1 MVTETQKRIEAYREL
16 LPGLREKVTAVA
28 FLLALSVIMLTS
40 ASYAWLTISKAPE
53 VTAVSTNI
61 AANGSLEI
69 ALATGDGKNA
79 PGDSKVGDSMAAE
92 VAENVNPITRA
103 NVTWGNLINLNDASY
118 GLDNLVLRPAQLNT
132 AALLESPLY
141 GSVFGGDGRVTQLSS
156 NFGYAIWN
164 LPEGDKPGYFGVSKD
179 FGVRAISST
188 KIEAVGAAARY
199 LRMVDDAK
207 NKNLMA
213 AGAYANLANNKDYM
227 QSLATMMGKYM
238 TARMNP
244 DHATLSNPEIDVK
257 DIQNLRDMYAA
268 FLDCFDQEAEAMAE
282 IANITLFLKHGTD
295 ENGNDNFTSYTK
307 EKIYEATQDT
317 LKADGIT
324 ITGIE
329 QFKKDRN
336 TIAADLEKLKII
348 AESGGTLTWKDSGLN
363 AIVNNLVDVGKCTI
377 GADNTPINSIG
388 ASNAMGYLSGTQE
401 ARITNGI
408 LYRFEERTGGYI
420 EVKNLGISAT
430 VNRMGMTI
438 PATVKAN
445 IKTTAPRDY
454 NLFGN
459 DLKYAESLNDG
470 NYKGGVAVAEDTY
483 GLAVDLW
490 VRTNSAGSYLTLEGN
505 VLTESSEVQAT
516 GKDPNGKP
524 VDLYTVKITETDEDG
539 NSFSY
544 SLDLYQVEGD
554 NGEFTWYNIDNHAVI
569 TEDELRGNKPILKM
583 ETVVTVVG
591 YEGDNRVWSDNQMIS
606 GDATTQGS
614 GSCYVYY
621 ADTPED
627 QARSLKLLEA
637 FKVAFVDGEGKLL
650 ASAIMD
656 TEHFYA
662 ANGRVTV
669 PLISDPSDSI
679 NLGEDYQGNISYAI
693 TALEQNVATRITA
706 IVYLDG
712 TKLTNSEVL
721 SAADIHG
728 QLNIQF
734 GSSESL
740 KPIGNEEL
748 EGKELKVSASV
759 DKTSFDYDTA
769 TEPMT
774 TNVTVNIVGD
784 QPKTVTA
791 FFMRAISATQGSR
804 EETMTFTKG
813 DDNVWTSKY
822 TFEAPGNYVLRSV
835 QLDGVEHI
843 LENPQRVEVT
853 GFKISSFRCE
863 EAENNHVSIMTAENS
878 KSVKLSMR
886 FATDD
891 ESKLPKT
898 VRATYLRDEDGSA
911 VNAEFTSNS
920 KGEWTATATFNS
932 SGDYTL
938 RYVVIDG
945 EFTELDS
952 AFWQTASVKLGM
964 KVAVYTTSPHTFKYV
979 PSEMED
985 NEKLLAM
992 KVMILDNAGNELH
1005 GLSGVKLT
1013 YGMKGSGIK
1022 KMDTDLTWDGS
1033 YYVGELTTT
1042 TAGPGIWQFSN
1053 VTVGENTLT
1062 TATTSPTFTI
1072 QSPEPPV
1079 YYNHITIPD
1088 QYAPNNDATMNVQI
1102 TNSAAAS
1109 VQARIV
1115 NSDGK
1120 ENWVTGEIKGEF
1132 TTTDGK
1138 TVNNWYFDV
1147 PKDANDYQD
1156 GHWTLTE
1163 LRLWDVFAA
1172 DGTAYTAEEPLIIDV
1187 SDTNNVSKVV
1197 SRVFIT
1203 FKEDKSENFGK
1214 DANGNVTA
1222 TFMTSHT
1229 ISGLNVDIKDFENK
1243 PLNNI
1248 SNVQLTFTYVN
1259 QSAQAKG
1266 GYTSTSLTNATEG
1279 ATVKVDL
1286 DTNSGTNYAQSK
1298 DATILYA
1305 GEYAT
1310 TFSFKVNGT
1319 PYSYAGET
1327 LPANTPVMTVW
1338 SKGPT
1343 VKISSVST
1351 NVSTDRYYLSSTP
1364 SSLNVITGSY
1374 NRKID
1379 DYNAVVYMYVSAQS
1393 GTLDQE
1399 QVTIKYP
1406 TVNLS
1411 LSGIPTT
1418 HSGVT
1423 MVFPSGNN
1431 TSSTFTF
1438 ATGGT
1443 TAKATIGAGTNGA
1456 FNEGFLGIGSGVT
1469 TWPKFYPAG
1478 KQTVDEITVVYD
1490 GMTFTVDLS
1499 HGVTINNPLYPPYVD
1514 IVINDPTFNGTA
1526 SYRIYSDN
1534 GETVKLPS
1542 INSWI
1547 TNEIDVGSVSGEKV
1561 KSTSTERCC
1570 TGSRYNWTV
1579 YAVTTTVYEGT
1590 VTSTTWQ
1597 NSHTITGWSDNTN
1610 RYDPGKEIAVNGSKT
1625 LTSVYS
1631 VVEVDGSRNNGTGTK
1646 VKTNVAV
1653 ANEGRSYSRNAPYT
1667 QVSSAPTSYE
1677 TNWVD
1682 P

>member
-40 ASYAWLTISKAPE
+40 ASYAWLTISRAPE

-79 PGDSKVGDSMAAE
+79 PGDSKVGDSSAAE
-92 VAENVNPITRA
+92 GQSIVNA
-103 NVTWGNLINLNDASY
+103 NKTWGNLINLNDPSY
-118 GLDNLVLRPAQLNT
+118 GLDNLTLRPAQLNT
-132 AALLESPLY
+132 ASLLDSPLY
-141 GSVFGGDGRVTQLSS
+141 GAEYDKDGRITQLASD
-156 NFGYAIWN
+156 FGYTTWV
-164 LPEGDKPGYFGVSKD
+164 LPEEDKPGYFGVSDKY
-179 FGVRAISST
+179 GVRAISST
-188 KIEAVGAAARY
+188 KVEAVGAEAAY
-199 LRMVDDAK
+199 YRMVSEAK
-207 NKNLMA
+207 N
-213 AGAYANLANNKDYM
+213 ANLAAANAYVALGNSDRYM
-227 QSLATMMGKYM
+227 PSLATMMGLYM

-244 DHATLSNPEIDVK
+244 DEPSLNNPDCAVA

-268 FLDCFDQEAEAMAE
+268 FLNCFDAEAEAMAKL
-282 IANITLFLKHGTD
+282 ANLCLFLK
-295 ENGNDNFTSYTK
+295 NGERNYTPYTAEMIYATTT
-307 EKIYEATQDT
+307 EKLQSE
-317 LKADGIT
+317 GIQ
-324 ITGIE
+324 ISNLD
-329 QFKKDRN
+329 QFIKDRN
-336 TIAADLEKLKII
+336 TIASDLEKLKTI
-348 AESGGTLTWKDSGLN
+348 AESGTSLKWQDSGLN
-363 AIVNNLVDVGKCTI
+363 AIVNNLVNVGACTI
-377 GADNTPINSIG
+377 GADNTPISSIG

-420 EVKNLGISAT
+420 SVKNLGISAK
-430 VNRMGMTI
+430 VKRMGITV

-445 IKTTAPRDY
+445 VQTTAPRDY
-454 NLFGN
+454 NLFSN
-459 DLKYAESLNDG
+459 DLEYAKSLNDG
-470 NYKGGVAVAEDTY
+470 DYKGGEAVAEDTY

-490 VRTNSAGSYLTLEGN
+490 VRTNSVGSYLTLEGN

-516 GKDPNGKP
+516 GKDPSGKP
-524 VDLYTVKITETDEDG
+524 VDLYTVKITATDEDG

-544 SLDLYQVEGD
+544 SLDLYQEG
-554 NGEFTWYNIDNHAVI
+554 GKWYNIDNHMEV
-569 TEDELRGNKPILKM
+569 TEEELNGETPRALM

-591 YEGDNRVWSDNQMIS
+591 YEGDNRVWSDVETWEDNPYGLS
-606 GDATTQGS
+606 LDSTTQGS

-679 NLGEDYQGNISYAI
+679 NLGEDYQGNITYAI

-721 SAADIHG
+721 SAADIEG

-813 DDNVWTSKY
+813 DNNVWTSKY

-891 ESKLPKT
+891 ETKLPKT

-964 KVAVYTTSPHTFKYV
+964 KVAVYTTSPHKFKYV
-979 PSEMED
+979 PSEMTP
-985 NEKLLAM
+985 NQKNLAM
-992 KVMILDNAGNELH
+992 QVKILDNAGNELL
-1005 GLSGVKLT
+1005 GLSEAKLT
-1013 YGMKGSGIK
+1013 YTMKGSGVK
-1022 KMDTDLTWDGS
+1022 KMDTDLEWDGS
-1033 YYVGELTTT
+1033 YYSGSFPCG
-1042 TAGPGIWQFSN
+1042 GPGIWQFSN
-1053 VTVGENTLT
+1053 VTVGKNTLT
-1062 TATTSPTFTI
+1062 TATTFPTFTI
-1072 QSPEPPV
+1072 QSPEPPEYV
-1079 YYNHITIPD
+1079 RHKTSSY
-1088 QYAPNNDATMNVQI
+1088 QYAPNNDATMNVLI
-1102 TNSAAAS
+1102 SNSSAAT
-1109 VQARIV
+1109 VQAYIIKNGEAEGTWV
-1115 NSDGK
+1115 DGVIGQ
-1120 ENWVTGEIKGEF
+1120 EDPTV
-1132 TTTDGK
+1132 GK
-1138 TVNNWYFDV
+1138 PANYWNFEV
-1147 PKDANDYQD
+1147 PTDANGYQD
-1156 GHWTLTE
+1156 GHWTLTQ
-1163 LRLWDVFAA
+1163 LKLWDVFAA
-1172 DGTAYTAEEPLIIDV
+1172 DGTAYTQEAPLEIDV
-1187 SDTNNVSKVV
+1187 SNENNKTKVV
-1197 SRVFIT
+1197 SRVFVS
-1203 FKEDKSENFGK
+1203 FAEDKSQNFGK

-1229 ISGLNVDIKDFENK
+1229 ISGLNVDIKDFEG
-1243 PLNNI
+1243 PLEDI
-1248 SNVQLTFTYVN
+1248 QDVKIVYKHGGDSKV
-1259 QSAQAKG
+1259 KG
-1266 GYTSTSLTNATEG
+1266 GYETDIPEPFTINMEADENDPTKFVQDGEH
-1279 ATVKVDL
+1279 TVQIAGTYSPEISFTFKGGDVKY
-1286 DTNSGTNYAQSK
+1286 SGT
-1298 DATILYA
+1298 
-1305 GEYAT
+1305 
-1310 TFSFKVNGT
+1310 
-1319 PYSYAGET
+1319 T
-1327 LPANTPVMTVW
+1327 LPLNTPKFTV
-1338 SKGPT
+1338 SSVIPT
-1343 VKISSVST
+1343 VKITVAHYASKSGGNATFTDTSTTVYYKEGTEDGCGVTYYNYTPADVTITLSGYGNASRAKLEFTTSNADGKVHLYEESQKDDGTST
-1351 NVSTDRYYLSSTP
+1351 NAYTWTVNGTCKRYMGYWESKKGTDDKTPAGTLTANTLVLSYGGKDYSFKLSTP
-1364 SSLNVITGSY
+1364 I
-1374 NRKID
+1374 
-1379 DYNAVVYMYVSAQS
+1379 
-1393 GTLDQE
+1393 
-1399 QVTIKYP
+1399 
-1406 TVNLS
+1406 
-1411 LSGIPTT
+1411 
-1418 HSGVT
+1418 
-1423 MVFPSGNN
+1423 
-1431 TSSTFTF
+1431 
-1438 ATGGT
+1438 
-1443 TAKATIGAGTNGA
+1443 
-1456 FNEGFLGIGSGVT
+1456 
-1469 TWPKFYPAG
+1469 
-1478 KQTVDEITVVYD
+1478 
-1490 GMTFTVDLS
+1490 
-1499 HGVTINNPLYPPYVD
+1499 TINNP
-1514 IVINDPTFNGTA
+1514 
-1526 SYRIYSDN
+1526 S
-1534 GETVKLPS
+1534 
-1542 INSWI
+1542 
-1547 TNEIDVGSVSGEKV
+1547 
-1561 KSTSTERCC
+1561 
-1570 TGSRYNWTV
+1570 
-1579 YAVTTTVYEGT
+1579 
-1590 VTSTTWQ
+1590 
-1597 NSHTITGWSDNTN
+1597 
-1610 RYDPGKEIAVNGSKT
+1610 
-1625 LTSVYS
+1625 
-1631 VVEVDGSRNNGTGTK
+1631 
-1646 VKTNVAV
+1646 
-1653 ANEGRSYSRNAPYT
+1653 
-1667 QVSSAPTSYE
+1667 
-1677 TNWVD
+1677 
-1682 P
+1682 